1 MRKQRLLIVT
11 VMIKRLSLN
20 SIRFSL
26 EGSSIKCFLL
36 NSLEQGRHPATVLC
50 RSSEVMGG
58 FLSLCPLGALILFQ
72 GVIY

>member
-26 EGSSIKCFLL
+26 EGNSIKCFLL
-36 NSLEQGRHPATVLC
+36 NSLEQGRRPATVLC
-50 RSSEVMGG
+50 RSSEV
-58 FLSLCPLGALILFQ
+58 
-72 GVIY
+72 